1 MDTASSEQRH
11 YNMSQIRGKDTQPE
25 LLVRRYLF
33 SRGLRYRKNDKRLP
47 GHPDLVF
54 PKYKAVVFVNGCF
67 WHGHVGCKYFVL
79 PKTNTD
85 FWENKISR
93 NVARDEQIHEKLK
106 TLGWYIIIVWE
117 CELKKDKNNRLRQL
131 FTEITRRKSFK

>member
-47 GHPDLVF
+47 GHPDIVF

-93 NVARDEQIHEKLK
+93 NVARDAQIHEKLK

-117 CELKKDKNNRLRQL
+117 CELKKDKNNKLRQL
-131 FTEITRRKSFK
+131 FTEITRNKSYK

>member
-117 CELKKDKNNRLRQL
+117 CELKKDKNNKLRQL
-131 FTEITRRKSFK
+131 FTEITRNKSFK

>member
-11 YNMSQIRGKDTQPE
+11 YNMSQIRGKDTKPE

-117 CELKKDKNNRLRQL
+117 CELKKDKNNKLRQL
-131 FTEITRRKSFK
+131 FTEITRNKSFK